1 MLVGVG
7 TGSIR
12 GDWTKGGPPCGMS
25 VAEVSWLG
33 VDEVSFS
40 FFFSFPRVA
49 REESS
54 TFGCFYRR
62 MFGAS
67 NTLTLERKESQK

>member
-1 MLVGVG
+1 VDPMLVGVG

-33 VDEVSFS
+33 VDELSFS
-40 FFFSFPRVA
+40 FFFLFPVWRGRRA
-49 REESS
+49 RRLDVF
-54 TFGCFYRR
+54 TVGCSVL
-62 MFGAS
+62 A
-67 NTLTLERKESQK
+67 TH